1 MAFNFAPFTGVG
13 SPILPP
19 LTKMAPGQYLK
30 SPSQRYQFILQTDGS
45 LVIYDNG
52 VAIWSAQERETYFKY
67 QTPAEDRANNYV
79 ATQYYF
85 RFNDATRNRLWITSN
100 STPLGGNVNLAYFR
114 TYLSLQDDGNLVL
127 NDTFPLWA
135 SDSSIE
141 QFSLF
146 STDLVIQPGEA
157 LVQGQ
162 TYQSGTNQLV
172 FQSDG
177 NLVLYSAT
185 RVPLWNTGTYG
196 VGADRA
202 VMQEDGNFVIYAAG
216 TPVWKTNTGGNT
228 DAYLRIQS
236 NGTVSVAIDKPVWAL
251 FGFTPTIT
259 PRKKLTKWGP
269 YNIPLWPFPS
279 LNG

>member
-19 LTKMAPGQYLK
+19 LTKMTPGQYLK

-52 VAIWSAQERETYFKY
+52 VAVWSAQEREAYFKY

-135 SDSSIE
+135 SNSSIE
-141 QFSLF
+141 QFSLLT
-146 STDLVIQPGEA
+146 TDLVIKPGES

-162 TYQSGTNQLV
+162 IYQSGANHLI
-172 FQSDG
+172 FQTDG
-177 NLVLYSAT
+177 NVVLYNANS
-185 RVPLWNTGTYG
+185 VPLWHSGTGG
-196 VGADRA
+196 SGATQA
-202 VMQEDGNFVIYAAG
+202 IMQQDGNFVVYAG
-216 TPVWKTNTGGNT
+216 STPVWHTQTGGNP
-228 DAYLRIQS
+228 DAYLRIQA
-236 NGTVSVAIDKPVWAL
+236 NGTVSVAVDKPVWAR
-251 FGFTPTIT
+251 FGYTPIIQ
-259 PRKKLTKWGP
+259 PRKKWTQWGP
-269 YNIPLWPFPS
+269 YS
-279 LNG
+279 LPDFTF